1 MSASK
6 PRTELAVGLFLL
18 LSFLILLALAFAS
31 TNGRLPF
38 TGQTYELVAKFSN
51 IGELKLRAPVKIGG
65 VTVGEV
71 GRVELDPVTFDAV
84 VTLRI
89 DRRFDEIPADTAAG
103 VFTSGLLG
111 ERYVGL
117 APGGDI
123 DMLGDGDEILLVQS
137 AVVLEDLISR
147 FIFDGGPGG
156 SGSGPDPDDDDQPTD
171 AGDDPFQN

>member
-18 LSFLILLALAFAS
+18 LSFLILLALAFTS

-38 TGQTYELVAKFSN
+38 TGQSYDVVAKFSN

-65 VTVGEV
+65 VTIGEV

-89 DRRFDEIPADTAAG
+89 DRRYDEIPADSAAG

-111 ERYVGL
+111 ERYVGIS
-117 APGGDI
+117 PGGDL
-123 DMLGDGDEILLVQS
+123 DMLADGDEIFLVQS
-137 AVVLEDLISR
+137 AVVLEDLIAK
-147 FIFDGGPGG
+147 FIFDGPPGSGG
-156 SGSGPDPDDDDQPTD
+156 SAAAEAEADTDDLDPYQE
-171 AGDDPFQN
+171 

>member
-18 LSFLILLALAFAS
+18 LSFLTLLALAFAS

-38 TGQTYELVAKFSN
+38 TGKTYEVVAKFSN

-65 VTVGEV
+65 VTIGEV
-71 GRVELDPVTFDAV
+71 ARVELDPVSFDAV

-89 DRRFDEIPADTAAG
+89 DRRYDELPADSAAG

-111 ERYVGL
+111 ERYVGIS
-117 APGGDI
+117 PGGDI
-123 DMLGDGDEILLVQS
+123 DMLADGDEIFLVQS
-137 AVVLEDLISR
+137 AVVLEDLIAK
-147 FIFDGGPGG
+147 FIFDGPPGAGG
-156 SGSGPDPDDDDQPTD
+156 SSDADATD
-171 AGDDPFQN
+171 AETDDLDPYQE

>member
-18 LSFLILLALAFAS
+18 LSFLTLLALAFAS

-38 TGQTYELVAKFSN
+38 TGQTYEVVAKFTN

-65 VTVGEV
+65 VTIGEV
-71 GRVELDPVTFDAV
+71 ARVELDPISFDAV

-89 DRRFDEIPADTAAG
+89 DRRFDELPADSAAG

-111 ERYVGL
+111 ERYVGIS
-117 APGGDI
+117 PGGDI
-123 DMLGDGDEILLVQS
+123 DVLADGDEIFLVQS
-137 AVVLEDLISR
+137 AVVLEDLIAK
-147 FIFDGGPGG
+147 FIFDGPPGG
-156 SGSGPDPDDDDQPTD
+156 GSSDAETETETGSDDLDPYQE
-171 AGDDPFQN
+171 